1 MTRTKINRRIV
12 GERIDW
18 VDRMVVEIR
27 SLPLEN
33 FDEFTSE
40 NRNIWTCESCLRRAL
55 EALLDL
61 GRHILAK
68 GFGVGVSEY
77 KEIAEELKIAHVL
90 SADESAL
97 LKVLAGYRNRLVH
110 FYHEI
115 TTEELYDIGKNQL
128 DDILLIKDALLEWLK
143 TNPEK
148 LNQTL

>member
-1 MTRTKINRRIV
+1 
-12 GERIDW
+12 
-18 VDRMVVEIR
+18 MVVEIR
-27 SLPLEN
+27 ALPLEN

-40 NRNIWTCESCLRRAL
+40 NRNVWACESCLRRAL

-77 KEIAEELKIAHVL
+77 KEIAEELKSTHVL

-128 DDILLIKDALLEWLK
+128 EDILMIKDALFEWLK

-148 LNQTL
+148 VNESL